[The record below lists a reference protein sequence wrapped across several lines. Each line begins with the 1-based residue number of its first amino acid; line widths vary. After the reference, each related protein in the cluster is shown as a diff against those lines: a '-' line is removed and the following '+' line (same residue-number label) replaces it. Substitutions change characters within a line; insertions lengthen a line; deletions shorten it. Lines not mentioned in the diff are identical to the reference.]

1 MDEKKYGVWY
11 KDESRWTSALF
22 SNGVRQS
29 RYDPTALTYQQALF
43 EAELLCKKDGRN
55 SWEVREIGPK
65 KEGIRIDIKAAIK
78 LMPIENDFVCPKC
91 GNDKYSQLEYNNKIA
106 CWMCGELG

>member
-1 MDEKKYGVWY
+1 MGVMLG
-11 KDESRWTSALF
+11 R
-22 SNGVRQS
+22 
-29 RYDPTALTYQQALF
+29 F
-43 EAELLCKKDGRN
+43 ERLDQ
-55 SWEVREIGPK
+55 K
-65 KEGIRIDIKAAIK
+65 KEGIRIDIKTTIQ